1 MQMQKFTILL
11 GFIVFYSTN
20 LYAQDIF
27 FDDLGDVPKMQNMQY
42 IDEGLIVF
50 DSPFGR
56 FIELFVL
63 SKDDS
68 QKIIDYYQ
76 SSLPELGWQQQTTTQ
91 FQRYNELLVIDFFKA
106 TNQPSHIIVRFTL
119 SPQ

>member
-1 MQMQKFTILL
+1 MQKYIIILC
-11 GFIVFYSTN
+11 FVFYSTVSF
-20 LYAQDIF
+20 AQGSF

-63 SKDDS
+63 SGDDS
-68 QKIIDYYQ
+68 QKIINYYQ
-76 SSLPELGWQQQTTTQ
+76 QSLPELGWQQQSATQ
-91 FQRYNELLVIDFFKA
+91 FQRHNELLVIDFFKA
-106 TNQPSHIIVRFTL
+106 SNQPSHIIVRFTL